1 MSFELLLIGL
11 LLIGLLMGVV
21 FFIFLQDRLNAL
33 ERLTQEALHE
43 LATAKAQVSA
53 KGGQRGAF
61 LGLSGKDLWD
71 ALSGT
76 PPEGISAEDV
86 EDIRPRYAMIL
97 QSHIEGLFQEGV
109 MDGKMG
115 LKGEAK
121 NTRLVSTLKSKV
133 DSWIPSAQANTIY
146 QCGIDSLSMAQED
159 LARTRAAL
167 DEACKY
173 LFERAG
179 IEHKGLMS
187 SALMPPPATPGG
199 TASAAPAA

>member
-11 LLIGLLMGVV
+11 LLIGLLMGIV

-33 ERLTQEALHE
+33 ERRTQEALQE

-53 KGGQRGAF
+53 KSGQRGAF

-71 ALSGT
+71 AISGT

-146 QCGIDSLSMAQED
+146 QCGIDSLSLSADD

-167 DEACKY
+167 DEACSY
-173 LFERAG
+173 LFQRAG
-179 IEHKGLMS
+179 IEHRGLLS
-187 SALMPPPATPGG
+187 SVLMPPPAAPGG
-199 TASAAPAA
+199 AAGAPASP

>member
-11 LLIGLLMGVV
+11 LLIGLLMGIV

-33 ERLTQEALHE
+33 ERRTQEALQE
-43 LATAKAQVSA
+43 LATAKAQVAA
-53 KGGQRGAF
+53 KSGSKGAF

-71 ALSGT
+71 AISGT
-76 PPEGISAEDV
+76 PPEGISADDV
-86 EDIRPRYAMIL
+86 DDIRPRYAMIL
-97 QSHIEGLFQEGV
+97 QNHIEGLFQEGA

-121 NTRLVSTLKSKV
+121 NTRVVSTLKSRV
-133 DSWIPSAQANTIY
+133 ESWIPSAQAGAIY
-146 QCGIDSLSMAQED
+146 QCGIDSSSMSADD
-159 LARTRAAL
+159 LARTRSAL

-179 IEHKGLMS
+179 IEHHGLMS
-187 SALMPPPATPGG
+187 SALMPLPATPAG
-199 TASAAPAA
+199 AA